1 VLPLLLV
8 SFVWAFSFGL
18 IKDKLSG
25 LDSTAVAT
33 IRIGLSALVFLPF
46 LRRRHLDFWTSARLA
61 LIGALQ
67 FGLMYVLYLRAYHY
81 LQAFEVALFTI
92 FTPLYLTLLEA
103 FFTHRLSR
111 NHLGAAV
118 LSVIGAGVV
127 LWQSLSTP
135 SLLIGFTLIQISNLC
150 FAGGQLAYRRVKATL
165 ASAHDAEVFAL
176 LYVGAVALTL
186 LVSLTTTNW
195 GAFRPSQIQWLTLA
209 YLGLLASGLCFFWWN
224 VGATR
229 VNAGTLAAFNNLKVP
244 LGIACSLFF
253 FGGHPDVIRLLAGL
267 GLIAA
272 GIVLAERKTGEKVQ
286 S

>member
-1 VLPLLLV
+1 MLPLILV

-33 IRIGLSALVFLPF
+33 VRIAFSALVFLPF
-46 LRRRHLDFWTSARLA
+46 LRRRHLHFATTVRLA
-61 LIGALQ
+61 AIGALQ

-103 FFTHRLSR
+103 LFTHRLSR
-111 NHLGAAV
+111 NHFGAAV
-118 LSVIGAGVV
+118 LSVGGAGIV

-135 SLLIGFTLIQISNLC
+135 NLLIGFTLIQISNLC
-150 FAGGQLAYRRVKATL
+150 FAGGQLAYRRVKAQIP
-165 ASAHDAEVFAL
+165 SALDAEVFAL
-176 LYVGAVALTL
+176 LYVGAVLLTL
-186 LVSLTTTNW
+186 IVSLTSTNW
-195 GAFRPSQIQWLTLA
+195 SAFRPSQIQWFTMA
-209 YLGLLASGLCFFWWN
+209 YLGLFASGLCFFWWN

-253 FGGHPDVIRLLAGL
+253 FGGHPDVLRLVAGL

-272 GIVLAERKTGEKVQ
+272 GVVLAEREVARA
-286 S
+286 